1 MTDQDAEPEGGGAG
15 APEGAGA
22 AGIFATFRQAP
33 RAVKAILAG
42 IAVNKLGAFMQVYLV
57 LFLIHR
63 GFSTQEAGAALGGY
77 GLGSVGGVLLGGW
90 CTDRIGTRRT
100 IIASMSVTAGL
111 LIAVLLIGYYP
122 ALLVAV
128 VAVGGTSQLYRP
140 AASTLLAELTPRQR
154 QTMIFAMSRLALN
167 VGTTSAPLIGVAL
180 LSISYDL
187 LFCTEAAAALGFA
200 AIALFVLPRGSG
212 GPASGPGEL
221 AGRPA
226 DPAVARARRAGPGPF
241 TDRRF
246 LLFLLAQ
253 LIIASVYVQYLGVLP
268 LAMKAAHLA
277 TFWYGAMVALNS
289 GIVIAFEL
297 MITKVVQRWASRV
310 AIMAGFALT
319 GAGLAAYALPGG
331 LAIFFAGT
339 IAWSLAECIDGP
351 TMFTY
356 PAQAGPERSRGR
368 YIAAA
373 QSMFGIGSAIGP
385 AGGVALWLVLGS
397 HVWLVFGAV
406 ALTAIIPSWLGVRPR
421 SPGTP
426 PENVIE
432 EEEQWQPT
440 N

>member
-1 MTDQDAEPEGGGAG
+1 MTEQDSPGRKSAG
-15 APEGAGA
+15 REDT
-22 AGIFATFRQAP
+22 AGIFATFRQTP
-33 RAVKAILAG
+33 RPVKAILAG
-42 IAVNKLGAFMQVYLV
+42 ILVNKLGAFMQVYLV

-63 GFSTQEAGAALGGY
+63 GFSTAEAGAALGGY

-100 IIASMSVTAGL
+100 IIASMAVTAGL
-111 LIAVLLIGYYP
+111 LIAVLELGYYP
-122 ALLVAV
+122 VLLLAV
-128 VAVGGTSQLYRP
+128 VAVGATSQLYRP
-140 AASTLLAELTPRQR
+140 ASSVLLAELTPRPR
-154 QTMIFAMSRLALN
+154 QTMVFAMSRLALN

-200 AIALFVLPRGSG
+200 AIALFVLPREAAG
-212 GPASGPGEL
+212 
-221 AGRPA
+221 AGRAEPVRVEPVQA
-226 DPAVARARRAGPGPF
+226 ERVRGPF
-241 TDRRF
+241 SDRRY

-253 LIIASVYVQYLGVLP
+253 LVIASVYIQYLGVLP

-289 GIVIAFEL
+289 GLVISFEL
-297 MITKVVQRWASRV
+297 LVTKVVQRWPSRI

-319 GAGLAAYALPGG
+319 GAGLAFYALPGG

-339 IAWSLAECIDGP
+339 LLWSLAECIDGP

-356 PAQAGPERSRGR
+356 PAQAGPDRTRGR

-385 AGGVALWLVLGS
+385 AGGVLLWLALGR
-397 HVWLVFGAV
+397 HVWLIFGVV
-406 ALTAIIPSWLGVRPR
+406 ALAAIIPSWFGVRPR
-421 SPGTP
+421 ATSEP
-426 PENVIE
+426 PAPDPAPSDNPTGNQTE
-432 EEEQWQPT
+432 EQQWQPT

>member
-1 MTDQDAEPEGGGAG
+1 MPDQDTTDQG
-15 APEGAGA
+15 GA
-22 AGIFATFRQAP
+22 AGIFATFRQAS

-42 IAVNKLGAFMQVYLV
+42 ILVNKLGAFMQVYLV

-63 GFSTQEAGAALGGY
+63 GFSTQEAGAALGAY

-100 IIASMSVTAGL
+100 IVASMAVNAGL
-111 LIAVLLIGYYP
+111 LIAVLELGYYP
-122 ALLVAV
+122 ALLTAV
-128 VAVGGTSQLYRP
+128 IAVGATSQLYRP
-140 AASTLLAELTPRQR
+140 AASTLLAELTPRPR

-167 VGTTSAPLIGVAL
+167 IGTTAAPVIGVAL
-180 LSISYDL
+180 LTISYVL

-200 AIALFVLPRGSG
+200 AIAFFVLPREPAGADHT
-212 GPASGPGEL
+212 GPTRTAPTRTAPTQAEPGRV
-221 AGRPA
+221 GQ
-226 DPAVARARRAGPGPF
+226 GPF
-241 TDRRF
+241 TDRRY

-253 LIIASVYVQYLGVLP
+253 LIIAAVYVEYLGVLP
-268 LAMKAAHLA
+268 LAMKAAHLV
-277 TFWYGAMVALNS
+277 TFWYGAMVTLNS

-297 MITKVVQRWASRV
+297 MITKVVQSWPSRI

-319 GAGLAAYALPGG
+319 GAGLAVYALPGG

-339 IAWSLAECIDGP
+339 IIWSLAECIDGP

-356 PAQAGPERSRGR
+356 PAQAGPDRARGR

-397 HVWLVFGAV
+397 RVWLVFGAV
-406 ALTAIIPSWLGVRPR
+406 ALTAIIPSWFGVRPR
-421 SPGTP
+421 TP
-426 PENVIE
+426 SEAQPKVLE

-440 N
+440 D

>member
-1 MTDQDAEPEGGGAG
+1 MPDQDTTDQG
-15 APEGAGA
+15 GA

-42 IAVNKLGAFMQVYLV
+42 ILVNKLGAFMQVYLV

-63 GFSTQEAGAALGGY
+63 GFSTPEAGAALGAW

-100 IIASMSVTAGL
+100 IVASMAVTSGL
-111 LIAVLLIGYYP
+111 LIAVLELGYYP
-122 ALLVAV
+122 ALLAAV
-128 VAVGGTSQLYRP
+128 IAVGATSQLYRP
-140 AASTLLAELTPRQR
+140 AASTLLAELTPRPR

-167 VGTTSAPLIGVAL
+167 IGTTTAPVIGVAL
-180 LSISYDL
+180 LTISYVL

-200 AIALFVLPRGSG
+200 AIAFFVLPRE
-212 GPASGPGEL
+212 PPGAAHAEPTGTEPTQ
-221 AGRPA
+221 AEP
-226 DPAVARARRAGPGPF
+226 RRAGQGPF
-241 TDRRF
+241 TDRRY

-253 LIIASVYVQYLGVLP
+253 LIIAAVYVEYLGVLP

-277 TFWYGAMVALNS
+277 TFWYGAMVTLNS

-297 MITKVVQRWASRV
+297 MVTKVVQHWPSRIV
-310 AIMAGFALT
+310 IMAGFALT
-319 GAGLAAYALPGG
+319 GAGLAIYALPGG

-339 IAWSLAECIDGP
+339 ILWSLAECIDGP
-351 TMFTY
+351 AMFTY
-356 PAQAGPERSRGR
+356 PAQAGSDRARGR

-397 HVWLVFGAV
+397 RVWLVFGAL
-406 ALTAIIPSWLGVRPR
+406 ALTAIIPSWFGVRPR
-421 SPGTP
+421 TPGEAQP
-426 PENVIE
+426 KVPEK
-432 EEEQWQPT
+432 EEQWQPT
-440 N
+440 D

>member
-1 MTDQDAEPEGGGAG
+1 MADQNITDQNMTDQD
-15 APEGAGA
+15 GA

-42 IAVNKLGAFMQVYLV
+42 ILVNKLGAFMQVYLV

-63 GFSTQEAGAALGGY
+63 GFSTREAGVALGAW
-77 GLGSVGGVLLGGW
+77 GLGSVAGVLLGGW

-100 IIASMSVTAGL
+100 IVASMAVTAGL
-111 LIAVLLIGYYP
+111 LIAVLELGYYP
-122 ALLVAV
+122 ALLAAV
-128 VAVGGTSQLYRP
+128 IAVGATSQLYRP
-140 AASTLLAELTPRQR
+140 ASSTLLAELTPRRR

-167 VGTTSAPLIGVAL
+167 IGTTSAPLIGVAL
-180 LSISYDL
+180 LTISYDL
-187 LFCTEAAAALGFA
+187 LFFTEAAAALGFA
-200 AIALFVLPRGSG
+200 AIAFFVLPRRSAGADHAE
-212 GPASGPGEL
+212 PASAEPASAEPVSTEPAS
-221 AGRPA
+221 AGQ
-226 DPAVARARRAGPGPF
+226 GPF
-241 TDRRF
+241 TDRRY

-253 LIIASVYVQYLGVLP
+253 LVVATVYVQYLGVLP

-277 TFWYGAMVALNS
+277 TFWYGVMVALNS

-297 MITKVVQRWASRV
+297 IVTKAVQRWASRI
-310 AIMAGFALT
+310 AILVGFALT
-319 GAGLAAYALPGG
+319 GAGLAVYALPGG

-339 IAWSLAECIDGP
+339 ILWSLAECIDGP

-356 PAQAGPERSRGR
+356 PAQAGPDRTRGR

-373 QSMFGIGSAIGP
+373 QSMFGVGSAIGP

-397 HVWLVFGAV
+397 RVWLVFGAV
-406 ALTAIIPSWLGVRPR
+406 ALTAIIPSWFGVRPR
-421 SPGTP
+421 TPGDAQAKVP
-426 PENVIE
+426 E